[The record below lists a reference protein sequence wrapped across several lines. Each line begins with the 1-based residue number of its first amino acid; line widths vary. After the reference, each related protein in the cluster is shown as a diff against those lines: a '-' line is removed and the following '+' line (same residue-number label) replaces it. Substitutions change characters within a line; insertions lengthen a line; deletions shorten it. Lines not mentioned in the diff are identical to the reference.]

1 MQAVTRAPAVAAP
14 LGRLQLK
21 LRGSELAALRGN
33 AARACTVL
41 RALAN
46 QARLMLVCQLAEG
59 EKTVG
64 QLQKSVGLSQSAVSQ
79 HLALLREHRLV
90 LARRNGKS
98 VRYSLASGAAAAIIE
113 TLHDQ
118 FCHRSR

>member
-1 MQAVTRAPAVAAP
+1 MTSPSAVAARP
-14 LGRLQLK
+14 GRTRIR
-21 LRGSELAALRGN
+21 LRGGELAALRGS

-41 RALAN
+41 KALAN
-46 QARLMLVCQLAEG
+46 EARLMLVCQLAEG

-79 HLALLREHRLV
+79 HLALLREHKLV
-90 LARRNGKS
+90 SAHRNGKS
-98 VRYSLASGAAAAIIE
+98 VRYALASGEAAAIIE

-118 FCHRSR
+118 FCPRGR